1 MSIPANLPY
10 LRIQID
16 GSGAPRFTL
25 DGEDYVPPGGPYP
38 PGRESMHDILGAV
51 RKDLGTIRV
60 EIVEADGSIYSDIL
74 VPSDTDAVCASTTV
88 DGDAYASGFLPG
100 EPVAVA
106 VILSEHPAS
115 EDGTTNVRLPAA
127 VLARHG
133 GTVMLLGR
141 SSGTLTFLG
150 PDR

>member
-1 MSIPANLPY
+1 MSIPANLPC

-16 GSGAPRFTL
+16 GSGASRFTL
-25 DGEDYVPPGGPYP
+25 DGEDYVPPGGAHP
-38 PGRESMHDILGAV
+38 PGRESVRDILDAA
-51 RKDLGTIRV
+51 REDLGTIRV
-60 EIVEADGSIYSDIL
+60 EIVEVDGSVYSDIL
-74 VPSDTDAVCASTTV
+74 VPDDADAAHASTTV
-88 DGDAYASGFLPG
+88 DESGYASGFLPG

-141 SSGTLTFLG
+141 SSGTLTFVG